1 MTHNRVSF
9 KNDLQFSGM
18 DVLTSFNKYVPMP
31 NCGDNIMLGTEH
43 TKMKKHYLCLQKT
56 SNHEQ
61 WQALWHSDLRRYTPD
76 WNPTRLE
83 GLSPG
88 CFTSDPATCECV

>member
-1 MTHNRVSF
+1 
-9 KNDLQFSGM
+9 
-18 DVLTSFNKYVPMP
+18 
-31 NCGDNIMLGTEH
+31 MLGTEH
-43 TKMKKHYLCLQKT
+43 TKVKKHYLCLQKT

-88 CFTSDPATCECV
+88 CFTSDPAACQCVSFTLFQNPTFAVCYAKILATG